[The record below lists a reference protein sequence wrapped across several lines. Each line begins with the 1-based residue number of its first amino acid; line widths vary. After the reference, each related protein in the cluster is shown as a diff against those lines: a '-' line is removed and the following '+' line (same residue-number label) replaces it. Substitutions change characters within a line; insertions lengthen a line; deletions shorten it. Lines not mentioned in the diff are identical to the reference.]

1 MYSHVG
7 GESNTTD
14 DEKEGIDSIEGEHSN
29 WNGDALDYS
38 RSDEVEEGQHGE
50 YGDKH
55 DVVDNGVVASEG
67 LSNHVA
73 SQGQDDECQEELAT
87 ESDCQSLHLGRRR
100 NLESDRP
107 GGPGG
112 QVA

>member
-1 MYSHVG
+1 MIVTRARPTYLVAARMYSHVG

-29 WNGDALDYS
+29 WDGDTLDYS
-38 RSDEVEEGQHGE
+38 RSDEVEKGQHGE

-73 SQGQDDECQEELAT
+73 SQGQDDEC
-87 ESDCQSLHLGRRR
+87 
-100 NLESDRP
+100 
-107 GGPGG
+107 
-112 QVA
+112 